1 MKRFLACL
9 LKLAGMLAL
18 LGAAAYAVAVN
29 WERIAAAA
37 ERLKDALTEW
47 KLCACRHEED
57 DYADFTDC
65 ADWEEGC

>member
-47 KLCACRHEED
+47 KLCA
-57 DYADFTDC
+57 
-65 ADWEEGC
+65 